1 METFFRVLALGRER
15 RRDFLTIAA
24 LVSAGTVATLFEPW
38 IYRAIID
45 DIAGVFVAP
54 QPLLEAEGWFER
66 IWRSLEHVP
75 GSWARVFT
83 APFVAFAD
91 AGSRLLTERSV
102 PQAVATVLAGAA
114 TLVVLRLVAEWLKLL
129 ADNRAAV
136 VASGLERNFIVGTFR
151 HVLRLPLSFFTRR
164 SSGAVARQVD
174 QSDSV
179 APIVTAA
186 IQQFWPDFF
195 RLVAILAVLG
205 TLPRQVSHGFLDSG
219 TGKTRGR

>member
-1 METFFRVLALGRER
+1 MWR
-15 RRDFLTIAA
+15 ISAA
-24 LVSAGTVATLFEPW
+24 LPAAVPLSTRLEWLREESAAVAEQFLDE
-38 IYRAIID
+38 YC
-45 DIAGVFVAP
+45 
-54 QPLLEAEGWFER
+54 PL
-66 IWRSLEHVP
+66 VP
-75 GSWARVFT
+75 RVFKDEI
-83 APFVAFAD
+83 AQ
-91 AGSRLLTERSV
+91 LEQEL
-102 PQAVATVLAGAA
+102 
-114 TLVVLRLVAEWLKLL
+114 AEWLKLL